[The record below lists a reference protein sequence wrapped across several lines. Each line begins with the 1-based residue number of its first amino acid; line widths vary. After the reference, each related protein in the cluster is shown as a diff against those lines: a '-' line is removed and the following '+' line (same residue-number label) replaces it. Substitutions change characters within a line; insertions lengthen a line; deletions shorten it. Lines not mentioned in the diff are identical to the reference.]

1 MNNGDAKVSAPSL
14 TDDEIAR
21 YERQTVVP
29 ELGEAGQL
37 KLKNASVLVIGAGGL
52 GSPLLLY
59 LAGAG
64 VGRIGV
70 VDYDAVEI
78 SNLHRQI
85 LHPAERIGVPKTES
99 AIATLRSINPHIDYV
114 EHNFPVNAQNV
125 GGLIEGY
132 DIVADGSDNFATR
145 DVVHAACFRAEIPLV
160 SGAIQLTNGILTT
173 FKAYLGAPN
182 PCFRCLYPEMLPAE
196 MTPSCAE
203 IGVLGPAVGALG
215 SMQAI
220 EVIKELLDIG
230 PSLSGTLAMYDAWRA
245 DMHHVSIDRRAD
257 CPHCAAQMRAA

>member
-1 MNNGDAKVSAPSL
+1 MSANTL
-14 TDDEIAR
+14 TDNEIAR

-29 ELGEAGQL
+29 EFGDAGQM
-37 KLKNASVLVIGAGGL
+37 KLKNSSVLVIGAGGL

-64 VGRIGV
+64 VGKIGI
-70 VDYDAVEI
+70 VDYDSVEI

-85 LHPAERIGVPKTES
+85 LHTSNRIGVPKTES
-99 AIATLRSINPHIDYV
+99 AIATLREINPHIDYV
-114 EHNFPVNAQNV
+114 EYNLPVNAENV
-125 GGLIEGY
+125 SGIIDGY
-132 DIVADGSDNFATR
+132 DIVADGSDNFVTR
-145 DVVHAACFRAEIPLV
+145 DAVHTACFNAKIPLV

-173 FKAYLGAPN
+173 FKAYLGAPH

-196 MTPSCAE
+196 LTPSCAD

-215 SMQAI
+215 SMQAV

-230 PSLSGTLAMYDAWRA
+230 PSLSGTLAMYDAWRTET
-245 DMHHVSIDRRAD
+245 HHVSISRISN
-257 CPHCAAQMRAA
+257 CQHCAEKMRAA